1 MRAEMELAAPVAEG
15 AAPEPEP
22 VWLAEP
28 EPEPERDAP
37 EAVGLAAPEPVPEAA
52 GEAAAPGIRVPVCDE
67 GKSLAMQ
74 LCTQSEYLLDSSVDP
89 SPWSHFAAHS
99 LVSTA
104 WEELGRAM
112 PKQEARQVTSE
123 SSQVL
128 RQLI

>member
-15 AAPEPEP
+15 AAEPEP

-52 GEAAAPGIRVPVCDE
+52 GEAAAPGIREPVCDE

-74 LCTQSEYLLDSSVDP
+74 LCTQSEN
-89 SPWSHFAAHS
+89 F
-99 LVSTA
+99 
-104 WEELGRAM
+104 
-112 PKQEARQVTSE
+112 
-123 SSQVL
+123 
-128 RQLI
+128 